1 MNRNIQRSKFGDA
14 VKDRPVKIQVGARG
28 SKIGCDWKA
37 IDLFDKSPLI
47 DENVD
52 LHDIPYADCS
62 VDCYVC
68 NAVLEHLYEPQ
79 LAIFEMYRTLK
90 VGGFVWV
97 EVPFN
102 QFYHAHPSDFRRWT
116 VEGLSW
122 EMRRFEKHGAGI
134 SAGISRE
141 VRNVTSTITRES
153 RISKIPDEALAKIE
167 AVLDDYSSSA
177 KLVRLYSGTFFWG
190 EKRSHDIND
199 VERSY
204 MEVLRADVARAMSK

>member
-1 MNRNIQRSKFGDA
+1 MNRNTERSRFGET
-14 VKDRPVKIQVGARG
+14 VKDRAVKIQVGARG
-28 SKIGCDWKA
+28 SKIGSDWKA

-52 LHDIPYADCS
+52 LHNIPYADCT

-68 NAVLEHLYEPQ
+68 NAVLEHVYEPQ

-90 VGGFVWV
+90 IGGLIWV

-122 EMRRFEKHGAGI
+122 EMRRFYKHGAGI
-134 SAGISRE
+134 SGDISRE
-141 VRNVTSTITRES
+141 VRNVASTIARES
-153 RISKIPDEALAKIE
+153 EMSEIPNEVLTKME
-167 AVLDDYSSSA
+167 AVLDGYSSSA
-177 KLVRLYSGTFFWG
+177 RLVRLYSGTFFWG
-190 EKRSHDIND
+190 EKTSHDIDD

-204 MEVLRADVARAMSK
+204 MERLRADVARAMSE